1 MGAQVIQFLIPG
13 FPAHHHLVFPGSQS
27 LFRLGRLDFFV
38 GVFHG
43 ITSHFDEVLQDF
55 FGLRGAGL
63 GQDPD
68 DIVQIHQGG
77 FVVELGLAL
86 FEVHLTVDD
95 AADVVSLLK
104 AIDAN
109 AKHVK
114 TVIIDDFIYM
124 MRTEYFNR
132 IREKGFDKYNDLAN
146 HSRLVIDACEK
157 MRDDIHIFLIMH
169 SEDVT
174 SGGSVLTYKV
184 ATIGTLL
191 DKQ

>member
-1 MGAQVIQFLIPG
+1 MADVAIILGKSGTGKSTSLKTLDPKTTVVVNIKGKRLPFK
-13 FPAHHHLVFPGSQS
+13 GSTS
-27 LFRLGRLDFFV
+27 MYNAENKNLFN
-38 GVFHG
+38 
-43 ITSHFDEVLQDF
+43 
-55 FGLRGAGL
+55 
-63 GQDPD
+63 
-68 DIVQIHQGG
+68 
-77 FVVELGLAL
+77 
-86 FEVHLTVDD
+86 VDD

-124 MRTEYFNR
+124 M
-132 IREKGFDKYNDLAN
+132 REKGFDKYNDLAN